1 MHGSALRGRVEGGWG
16 LTLSQT
22 APLPSPQ
29 DTRVRTRGVA
39 QCLVDSASSS
49 SSSPFPLTSEPDLA
63 MLQGLSQSDKDKRLF
78 EAAQYGTVHGETL
91 EVRLLLNARA
101 RPEGYKD
108 KVRPVGARL
117 LLWLC

>member
-16 LTLSQT
+16 LVLSQT
-22 APLPSPQ
+22 APLPTPQ

-39 QCLVDSASSS
+39 QCLVDSASSAF
-49 SSSPFPLTSEPDLA
+49 PPPLTSEPDLA

-78 EAAQYGTVHGETL
+78 EAAKKGETE
-91 EVRLLLNARA
+91 EVRGLLNARA

-108 KVRPVGARL
+108 SVRPVGARL